1 MNTQTDSAPPAC
13 DCSLSASAKSQEG
26 MAHRLLTW
34 VTIGGLVL
42 GTYGTFHA
50 VTSLVFGTSP
60 TARAF
65 NSPRLESIHR
75 LAVITVLA
83 SQVLQMIGSA
93 ALWRRRLLGRTLLL
107 AYAAVYLG
115 GLVLLETMRAIDTA
129 STYGP
134 DMTGRHAILLLGQMH
149 LLIYGSVF
157 PMFLAVVLTRPWVVK
172 LLRRKGEP
180 IPVPAAA
187 CETPA
192 PADQRLAA

>member
-1 MNTQTDSAPPAC
+1 MNTQSDSAPPAC
-13 DCSLSASAKSQEG
+13 DCSLSASAKTQEG

-50 VTSLVFGTSP
+50 VSSLVFGTSP
-60 TARAF
+60 AARAF
-65 NSPRLESIHR
+65 NSPRLESVHR

-107 AYAAVYLG
+107 TYAAAYLG
-115 GLVLLETMRAIDTA
+115 GLVLLETMRAIDHA

-134 DMTGRHAILLLGQMH
+134 DITGRHAILMLGQMH

-180 IPVPAAA
+180 IPVPAGADSGA
-187 CETPA
+187 CEGTK
-192 PADQRLAA
+192 RLAA

>member
-1 MNTQTDSAPPAC
+1 
-13 DCSLSASAKSQEG
+13 

-50 VTSLVFGTSP
+50 VTSLVFGTPP

-107 AYAAVYLG
+107 TYAAAYLG
-115 GLVLLETMRAIDTA
+115 GLMLLETMRAIDTA
-129 STYGP
+129 SAYGP

-180 IPVPAAA
+180 VPVPASA
-187 CETPA
+187 CETPV